1 MEVSIS
7 KFDNVNIWVFIIQ
20 YFKFE
25 FWLIVFKKLSELKC
39 DGFFLSVTN
48 VSQMMSSVYVML
60 SMSPKM
66 DDKISVLT
74 SSFVLRN
81 PSSGLGT
88 MDSFSCW
95 NCDQREKTCHIVKK
109 RLVCNCCPLFKW
121 HDFLKVPYGANFNHH
136 ESLGV
141 SNWYL
146 LPLTLET
153 LGLECC
159 LVKKSFLSIILIYT
173 EN

>member
-1 MEVSIS
+1 M
-7 KFDNVNIWVFIIQ
+7 WH
-20 YFKFE
+20 
-25 FWLIVFKKLSELKC
+25 KC
-39 DGFFLSVTN
+39 GTN
-48 VSQMMSSVYVML
+48 VVKCLRNIVHG
-60 SMSPKM
+60 MSPKM

-74 SSFVLRN
+74 SSFVLIN

-146 LPLTLET
+146 LPLTLRVSK
-153 LGLECC
+153 GLKSC

>member
-25 FWLIVFKKLSELKC
+25 FWLIVSKNFWVEMRY
-39 DGFFLSVTN
+39 
-48 VSQMMSSVYVML
+48 VSQMWHKLKCLRNIVHG
-60 SMSPKM
+60 MSPKM